1 MDEFRMRLRPPNS
14 LLSLKGAMQNTL
26 GDEISEFDEGLKD
39 EFEEEEPTEDYDG
52 ELEDLDEDQLLLGLF
67 KGRTRPDYRI
77 AWEFYEKGRE
87 FNANID
93 LEETVRVNENF
104 FIGKQWEGVPSNNLP
119 TPQINILKRVGL
131 FTIAT
136 IVSDNIKVSV
146 SPLANTVGTSS
157 YKDMARIINDE
168 FEAIFERNK
177 VPALIREF
185 ARNAAVDGD
194 GCIYVYWD
202 ADAETGQTA
211 RGQIKCEIV
220 DNTRVYFGNPSDV
233 RVAEQPWIIIAKRMP
248 ERNARILARNN
259 GAVNWRKIAAH
270 PDELESVDEAK
281 YNDELVTVLHLFWR
295 DDATGEI
302 WTYCSCEN
310 AEIEAP
316 KSLGITHYPVCWL
329 CWDNVKDS
337 YHGQAM
343 LTGLIPN
350 QIAINKTHALTQVS
364 MMNMSF
370 PTKVYDQTR
379 IKKVTN
385 QVGAAYG
392 VSGAVDNAMK
402 VIEGANIS
410 PQVFQYIQSLIEQTE
425 QSLGATSVALG
436 DTRPDNTSAIIALQR
451 AAATPSE
458 LTKQNIYSCIDDQLS
473 RVFLDFMGEYYG
485 IRYVDRPIKERE
497 RQAAVFAQQVNPD
510 QEIPEEV
517 PDIFDFSLL
526 KRHPVL
532 VRVDVGA
539 STYYSEIASI
549 QTLENLLMQGQITAV
564 QFLERLPDDYVPNR
578 LGLIAELKNL
588 QMQQQQAAMGME
600 MPMPEAQAGT
610 VMPNQTG
617 QPGGGSVLA
626 QGAAKM
632 DVTGG
637 RGYGAIQRAINQTGD
652 TKGIL

>member
-1 MDEFRMRLRPPNS
+1 MDEFRTNPLASIMGPYNPMPRAMRRRPASEDEEDDLR
-14 LLSLKGAMQNTL
+14 
-26 GDEISEFDEGLKD
+26 
-39 EFEEEEPTEDYDG
+39 EEEDLSED
-52 ELEDLDEDQLLLGLF
+52 ERLTGLF
-67 KGRTRPDYRI
+67 KGHSLPDYRI
-77 AWEFYEKGRE
+77 AWEMYRKGRD
-87 FNANID
+87 FNQQIN
-93 LEETVRVNENF
+93 LEDTVRVNENF
-104 FIGKQWEGVPSNNLP
+104 FIGKQWEGVPANNLP
-119 TPQINILKRVGL
+119 TPQINILKRVCL

-146 SPLANTVGTSS
+146 SPLANTVGTST

-177 VPALIREF
+177 VPALIREY

-202 ADAETGQTA
+202 ADAETGQAA

-220 DNTRVYFGNPSDV
+220 DNTRVFFGNPSDV
-233 RVAEQPWIIIAKRMP
+233 RVEEQPWIIISRRIP
-248 ERNARILARNN
+248 ERNARLQARNN
-259 GAVNWRKIAAH
+259 GAAGWRRISAT
-270 PDELESVDEAK
+270 PDESQAIDEAK
-281 YNDELVTVLHLFWR
+281 WNDDLVTVIQLFWR
-295 DDATGEI
+295 DDETDEI

-316 KSLGITHYPVCWL
+316 KSLGISHYPISWL
-329 CWDNVKDS
+329 CWDNIKDC

-343 LTGLIPN
+343 ITGLIPN

-364 MMNMSF
+364 MMNMAF
-370 PTKVYDQTR
+370 PSKVYDQTR
-379 IKKVTN
+379 IKKITN

-458 LTKQNIYSCIDDQLS
+458 LTKQNIYSSIDNQLA
-473 RVFLDFMGEYYG
+473 RVFLDFMGQYYG
-485 IRYVDRPIKERE
+485 TRYVDRPIKQRE
-497 RQAAVFAQQVNPD
+497 RDAAVMAQQVNPD

-517 PDIFDFSLL
+517 PDLFDFSIL
-526 KRHPVL
+526 KQHPVL
-532 VRVDVGA
+532 IRVDVGA

-549 QTLENLLMQGQITAV
+549 QTMENLLMQDKINIV
-564 QFLERLPDDYVPNR
+564 QFLERLPDDYIPNR
-578 LGLIAELKNL
+578 IGLISEIKNL
-588 QMQQQQAAMGME
+588 QAQQQQMAMGVG
-600 MPMPEAQAGT
+600 MPMPEAQSGS
-610 VMPNQTG
+610 VMPS
-617 QPGGGSVLA
+617 GGASAPEGPMIA

-637 RGYGAIQRAINQTGD
+637 RGYGAIQRAINKSGD
-652 TKGIL
+652 TRGIL